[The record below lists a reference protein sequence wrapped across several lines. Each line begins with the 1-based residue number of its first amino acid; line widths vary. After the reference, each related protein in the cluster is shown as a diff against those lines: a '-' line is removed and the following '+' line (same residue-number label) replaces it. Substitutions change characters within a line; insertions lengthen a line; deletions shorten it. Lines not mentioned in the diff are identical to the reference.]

1 MDIYLLNI
9 DKKGDAGYLYQ
20 KIYKQLK
27 EDILDRK
34 FKTHEKLPAKRT
46 LAEQLDISINT
57 VTNAYEQLL
66 AEGYIYTIERSGYY
80 VEEITQFKSPKTKP
94 YQFPENL
101 KEQPMGREG
110 WLSLSHMTA
119 DVENFPFKEWLKAER
134 EAITN
139 HADEL
144 AVIGHP
150 QGPYLVR
157 ESIAKLVSLNRGV
170 HCEPEQIVI
179 SAGAQPLIHSLM
191 QMQAKNTTVAME
203 SPGYSRIHSL
213 LVNTLELE
221 VKLMTVDDM
230 GIDIRQVEQSNAD
243 FLFVTPS
250 HHFPTGRIMPISR
263 RIELLNWASKK
274 ESRFIIEDDYDS
286 EFKYKTNNIPSLQSL
301 DQHQST
307 IYMGTFSKSLLPT
320 LRISYMVLPPKILE
334 IYREKFSHVIN
345 YNNTLSLFT
354 LHYFI
359 HSGAYER
366 HIKRM
371 NQNYEM
377 KRTLLIDHLKKEFA
391 GKVNI
396 KDIPAGLHFM
406 ARFKTDKS
414 YDYIEEKSKE
424 YKLEIYTLKRFS
436 LENES
441 EPKRHADLILG
452 FANINSEDIGEAVER
467 LYKIIGQNDT

>member
-1 MDIYLLNI
+1 MLIIYLFNI
-9 DKKGDAGYLYQ
+9 DKDGDSGYLYQ
-20 KIYKQLK
+20 KIYKELK

-34 FKTHEKLPAKRT
+34 FKTHEKLPAKRI
-46 LAEQLDISINT
+46 LAKQLDISINT

-80 VEEITQFKSPKTKP
+80 VEEITQFKAPDSQPSR
-94 YQFPENL
+94 FPEKL
-101 KEQPMGREG
+101 REQAADKDG
-110 WLSLSHMTA
+110 WLSLSHMSA

-134 EAITN
+134 DAISK
-139 HADEL
+139 HAEEL

-150 QGPYLVR
+150 QGPYMVR
-157 ESIAKLVSLNRGV
+157 ESIAKLISLNRGV

-179 SAGAQPLIHSLM
+179 SAGTQPLVQSLM
-191 QMQAKNTTVAME
+191 QLQSKDTTVAME

-221 VKLMTVDDM
+221 VKLMNIDDM
-230 GIDIRQVEQSNAD
+230 GIDINQVEQSGAD

-250 HHFPTGRIMPISR
+250 HHFPTGKIMPISR

-274 ESRFIIEDDYDS
+274 DDRFIIEDDYDS

-301 DQHQST
+301 DQHQSI
-307 IYMGTFSKSLLPT
+307 IYLGTFSKSLLPT

-334 IYREKFSHVIN
+334 VYREKFSHVIN

-359 HSGAYER
+359 QSGAYDR

-377 KRTLLIDHLKKEFA
+377 KRTLLIDNLHKTFGSKID
-391 GKVNI
+391 I

-406 ARFKTDKS
+406 ARFETDKS
-414 YDYIEEKSKE
+414 YEYIEEKAKE
-424 YKLEIYTLKRFS
+424 YKLEIYTLRRFS

-441 EPKRHADLILG
+441 KPHNHIELILG
-452 FANINSEDIGEAVER
+452 FANIKTEDISDAVQR
-467 LYKIIGQNDT
+467 LAKIIG

>member
-1 MDIYLLNI
+1 MIIYLFNI
-9 DKKGDAGYLYQ
+9 DKNGDSGYLYQ
-20 KIYKQLK
+20 RIYKQLK

-94 YQFPENL
+94 SQFPEAL
-101 KEQPMGREG
+101 KEQPDGREG

-119 DVENFPFKEWLKAER
+119 DVKNFPFKEWLKAER
-134 EAITN
+134 DAITN

-144 AVIGHP
+144 AFIGHP
-150 QGPYLVR
+150 QGPYIVR

-179 SAGAQPLIHSLM
+179 SAGAQPLVQSLM
-191 QMQAKNTTVAME
+191 QMQPKDTTVAME

-213 LVNTLELE
+213 LVDTLGLK
-221 VKLMTVDDM
+221 VKLMTIDDM
-230 GIDIRQVEQSNAD
+230 GIDLKQVEQSNAD

-274 ESRFIIEDDYDS
+274 ENRFIIEDDYDS

-307 IYMGTFSKSLLPT
+307 IYLGTFSKSMLPT

-334 IYREKFSHVIN
+334 IYREKFSHIIN
-345 YNNTLSLFT
+345 FNNTLSLFT

-359 HSGAYER
+359 QSGAYDR

-377 KRTLLIDHLKKEFA
+377 KRTLLIDNLKEVFEDKID
-391 GKVNI
+391 I

-406 ARFKTDKS
+406 ARFKTDKN
-414 YDYIEEKSKE
+414 YDYIEEKAKE

-441 EPKRHADLILG
+441 KPRNHVELILG
-452 FANINSEDIGEAVER
+452 FANINIDDISEAVKR
-467 LYKIIGQNDT
+467 LSKIIG